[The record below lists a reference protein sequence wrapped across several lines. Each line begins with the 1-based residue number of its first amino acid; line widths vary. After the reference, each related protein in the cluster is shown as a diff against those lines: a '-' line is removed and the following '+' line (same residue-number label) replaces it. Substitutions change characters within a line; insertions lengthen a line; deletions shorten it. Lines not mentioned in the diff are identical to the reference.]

1 MSRDETLIVGRLRE
15 HGAAP
20 YRFRADQDP
29 SYFLK
34 ILTVDGERVLWGTDL
49 KRALAESVTQ
59 PKIGDVIGARR
70 TFRETVTITERERD
84 RAGATLAET
93 RRPAYRN
100 RWVVEKAAFLAERA
114 KLARLVRNEHLD
126 ARRAVKARP
135 ELISTYLSLRGA
147 EDIAERRIKDPKDRQ
162 RFLALVREA
171 LGNSIKKGEPLP
183 AVQIRP
189 NQKKVDPKRSSPAAR
204 RDDDRA
210 R

>member
-1 MSRDETLIVGRLRE
+1 MSRDETLIVGRLKE

-29 SYFLK
+29 SFFLK

-70 TFRETVTITERERD
+70 TFRESVTITERD
-84 RAGATLAET
+84 RAGGAVAET
-93 RRPAYRN
+93 RRTAYRN

-126 ARRAVKARP
+126 ARRAVKARS

-147 EDIAERRIKDPKDRQ
+147 EEIAERRIKDPKDRE

-189 NQKKVDPKRSSPAAR
+189 NQKKVDPERSSTAAR
-204 RDDDRA
+204 RDDDRT

>member
-1 MSRDETLIVGRLRE
+1 MSRDETLIVGRLRA

-34 ILTVDGERVLWGTDL
+34 VLTVDGERVLWGTDL
-49 KRALAESVTQ
+49 KRALAESITQ
-59 PKIGDVIGARR
+59 PKIGDVIAARR
-70 TFRETVTITERERD
+70 TFRETVTIIERD
-84 RAGATLAET
+84 HAGGAVAET
-93 RRPAYRN
+93 RRLAYRN

-126 ARRAVKARP
+126 AHRAVKARP

-147 EDIAERRIKDPKDRQ
+147 EDIAERRIKDPKDRE

-171 LGNSIKKGEPLP
+171 LGNSVKKGEPLP

-189 NQKKVDPKRSSPAAR
+189 IQKKVDPKRSSPAAR
-204 RDDDRA
+204 RDDDRT

>member
-1 MSRDETLIVGRLRE
+1 MSRDETLIVGRLGE

-70 TFRETVTITERERD
+70 TFREAVTITERG
-84 RAGATLAET
+84 RAGAEAPRL
-93 RRPAYRN
+93 AYRN

-147 EDIAERRIKDPKDRQ
+147 EDIAARRIKDPKDRE

-171 LGNSIKKGEPLP
+171 LGSSIKEGEPLP

-189 NQKKVDPKRSSPAAR
+189 NQKKVDPKRSPPAAR